1 MDIMLPHCCFIVFLM
16 INTNINKHN
25 YKAYG
30 IQSHREFRKFK
41 KRLLLDLSNN
51 PLTLSRYYKPV
62 KSSIY
67 NRINQSIQGGKSK
80 NARYNHSL

>member
-1 MDIMLPHCCFIVFLM
+1 MLLEGM
-16 INTNINKHN
+16 IFNLKNFTNINKHN

-30 IQSHREFRKFK
+30 IQSHREFLREKKEFK
-41 KRLLLDLSNN
+41 LRALKDLSNN
-51 PLTLSRYYKPV
+51 PLILSRYYKPV

-67 NRINQSIQGGKSK
+67 NRINQSIHGGKSK

>member
-1 MDIMLPHCCFIVFLM
+1 MKQGGMKKITKNFNLEI
-16 INTNINKHN
+16 TKHN
-25 YKAYG
+25 YKAFG

-41 KRLLLDLSNN
+41 KRLLLDLNNN

-67 NRINQSIQGGKSK
+67 NKINQSIQGGKSK

>member
-1 MDIMLPHCCFIVFLM
+1 MLPHCYFIVFLM
-16 INTNINKHN
+16 INTNINKYN

-30 IQSHREFRKFK
+30 IQSHRDFRKFK
-41 KRLLLDLSNN
+41 KRALLDLLNN
-51 PLTLSRYYKPV
+51 SQVLSKYYKPV

-67 NRINQSIQGGKSK
+67 NNLNMSVQGGKSK

>member
-25 YKAYG
+25 YKAFG
-30 IQSHREFRKFK
+30 IQSNRDFRKFK
-41 KRLLLDLSNN
+41 KRALLDLLNN
-51 PLTLSRYYKPV
+51 SQVLSKYYKPV
-62 KSSIY
+62 KSAIY
-67 NRINQSIQGGKSK
+67 NNLNMSVQGGKSK

>member
-1 MDIMLPHCCFIVFLM
+1 M

-25 YKAYG
+25 YKAFG
-30 IQSHREFRKFK
+30 IQNRRAFLKFK
-41 KRLLLDLSNN
+41 RRVIKDLQNN
-51 PLTLSRYYKPV
+51 PLILNKYYKPV

-67 NRINQSIQGGKSK
+67 NNLNMSVQGGKSK

>member
-1 MDIMLPHCCFIVFLM
+1 MKTKITFEI
-16 INTNINKHN
+16 TKHN

-41 KRLLLDLSNN
+41 SRLILDLKNN
-51 PLTLSRYYKPV
+51 SLMLNKYYKPV

>member
-1 MDIMLPHCCFIVFLM
+1 MDIMLPHCYFIVFLM

-30 IQSHREFRKFK
+30 IQSNREFRKFK

-51 PLTLSRYYKPV
+51 PLTLSKYYKPV

-67 NRINQSIQGGKSK
+67 NQINMSVQGGKSK

>member
-1 MDIMLPHCCFIVFLM
+1 MLPHCYIIVFLM

-30 IQSHREFRKFK
+30 IQSNREFRKFK

-51 PLTLSRYYKPV
+51 PLTLSKYF
-62 KSSIY
+62 
-67 NRINQSIQGGKSK
+67 
-80 NARYNHSL
+80 

>member
-1 MDIMLPHCCFIVFLM
+1 MKKITKNFNLEI
-16 INTNINKHN
+16 TKHN
-25 YKAYG
+25 YKAFG
-30 IQSHREFRKFK
+30 IQSHRDFRKFK

-51 PLTLSRYYKPV
+51 PLILSRYYKPV

>member
-1 MDIMLPHCCFIVFLM
+1 M
-16 INTNINKHN
+16 ILNFKNFTNITKHN

-30 IQSHREFRKFK
+30 IQNNKEFRKIK
-41 KRLLLDLSNN
+41 SRLISDLKNN
-51 PLTLSRYYKPV
+51 SLMLNKYYKPV

-67 NRINQSIQGGKSK
+67 NRINMRVQGGKSK